1 MIDHYHKLIFVH
13 ITRTG
18 GTSVEV
24 ACVGDA
30 WDTIDAPTKHIRAD
44 QAQAR
49 YAAYWES
56 YVKFAV
62 VRNPFGRLAS
72 MFATGGWHKN
82 MRGGLGMSMEYWLEI
97 LRPHETERYGTL
109 LQSEVLDVELDHVL
123 RFERLAEEF
132 DAMCRTRGLDVPKL
146 PHTQRSGRRPD
157 HRDYYS
163 ARARRMVEDQW
174 AADFERWG
182 YSW

>member
-30 WDTIDAPTKHIRAD
+30 WDTIDAPTKHIRAG
-44 QAQAR
+44 QAR
-49 YAAYWES
+49 ALYAAHWES

-62 VRNPFGRLAS
+62 VRNPFDRLAS
-72 MFATGGWHKN
+72 MFATGWWHREQPPCA
-82 MRGGLGMSMEYWLEI
+82 MGMIEWLEG
-97 LRPHETERYGTL
+97 LAPHATEQYATL
-109 LQSEVLDVELDHVL
+109 VQAEVLDEPLDRVL
-123 RFERLAEEF
+123 RFERLAEGFE
-132 DAMCRTRGLDVPKL
+132 ALCLRYELDLPKL
-146 PHTQRSGRRPD
+146 PHTQRSTRRPD
-157 HRDYYS
+157 YRDYYCNRS
-163 ARARRMVEDQW
+163 RAIVEDRW
-174 AADFERWG
+174 AADLERWG